1 MSDKKYCSNCCQNI
15 ESSKFFLHERMCSI
29 NVKKCPQCKKPFT
42 VEDLEDHINE
52 VHGETE
58 CEYCK
63 KKYPNSDIEKHRNRC
78 DCKMVPC
85 CYCEL
90 QVLLGELKDHQKQ
103 CGAITEP
110 CPVCN
115 RYIQRKEMDD
125 HILQGCPPPKNDRRS
140 VDVIHNNKFSL
151 DLNKNNNIYNNYN
164 PINDYIP
171 EELLFGGENGK
182 FDIKIHN
189 NYNKPDL
196 HIRPASGKKILNEN
210 LKKSMSN
217 LGNKPSNKENNII
230 INNTKETDIINN
242 INTTNKNSV
251 NANNKNSTNNKKSKI
266 GKSIGTTKTNNNN
279 DKNKYNN
286 YMNKQ
291 NINKGPVTIKP
302 VIINDNNKNDSN
314 NSINNLNN
322 NKKSGIKASKPSFAS
337 SLSKGNLN
345 NSKKIKDKKSDEEF
359 RKSREKF
366 QFKNAKNLEGSLNKE
381 VKNLPNLNKKG
392 IINDDDYMANFNFG
406 EVDDEQLMQQV
417 IEQSLKDR
425 VNKK

>member
-52 VHGETE
+52 AHGETE
-58 CEYCK
+58 CEYCN
-63 KKYPNSDIEKHRNRC
+63 KKYPNSEIERHRNRC
-78 DCKMVPC
+78 DSKLIPC
-85 CYCEL
+85 SYCDL
-90 QVLLGELKDHQKQ
+90 HVMLGELKEHQKQ
-103 CGAITEP
+103 CGSITEP
-110 CPVCN
+110 CPQCN
-115 RYIQRKEMDD
+115 RYIQRKEMDE
-125 HILQGCPPPKNDRRS
+125 HISLGCPPPKNDRRS
-140 VDVIHNNKFSL
+140 VDTIHNNKFSL

-164 PINDYIP
+164 PINDFIP
-171 EELLFGGENGK
+171 EDILLGGENRK
-182 FDIKIHN
+182 IDIKIHN

-230 INNTKETDIINN
+230 INNSKENDIINN
-242 INTTNKNSV
+242 I
-251 NANNKNSTNNKKSKI
+251 NSTNNKKSKT
-266 GKSIGTTKTNNNN
+266 GKSIGNTKTNKNKN
-279 DKNKYNN
+279 DKNKYSN

-291 NINKGPVTIKP
+291 NVSKGPVTLKP
-302 VIINDNNKNDSN
+302 IINNDNNKNDSN
-314 NSINNLNN
+314 NSINNNN
-322 NKKSGIKASKPSFAS
+322 INTNKKSGIKTSKPSFAS

-345 NSKKIKDKKSDEEF
+345 SSKKIKDKKSDEEF

-366 QFKNAKNLEGSLNKE
+366 HFQNAKNLEGSLNKE
-381 VKNLPNLNKKG
+381 VKNLASFNKKG
-392 IINDDDYMANFNFG
+392 IISDEDYIANFNFG
-406 EVDDEQLMQQV
+406 EVDEEQLMQQV

-425 VNKK
+425 SNKK

>member
-52 VHGETE
+52 AHGETE

-63 KKYPNSDIEKHRNRC
+63 KKYQNSEIEKHRNRC
-78 DCKMVPC
+78 DSKMVPC
-85 CYCEL
+85 SYCEL
-90 QVLLGELKDHQKQ
+90 QVLLGELKEHQKQ

-110 CPVCN
+110 CPLCN
-115 RYIQRKEMDD
+115 RYIQRKDIDE

-140 VDVIHNNKFSL
+140 VDVLHNNKFSL

-164 PINDYIP
+164 PIKINDYIP
-171 EELLFGGENGK
+171 EELIFGGENGK
-182 FDIKIHN
+182 IDVKIHN

-242 INTTNKNSV
+242 INT
-251 NANNKNSTNNKKSKI
+251 NNKNSTNTNKKSKI
-266 GKSIGTTKTNNNN
+266 GKSIGAIKTNINNN
-279 DKNKYNN
+279 DKNKYSN
-286 YMNKQ
+286 YKNKQ
-291 NINKGPVTIKP
+291 IINKGPVIVRP
-302 VIINDNNKNDSN
+302 IINSDTNKNESN
-314 NSINNLNN
+314 NIINNNINN
-322 NKKSGIKASKPSFAS
+322 NKKSTIKTSKPNFAT

-345 NSKKIKDKKSDEEF
+345 NSKKINDKKSDEEF

-366 QFKNAKNLEGSLNKE
+366 HFQNAKNLEGSLNKE
-381 VKNLPNLNKKG
+381 VKNLTTLNKKG

-406 EVDDEQLMQQV
+406 EVDDEQLLQQV
-417 IEQSLKDR
+417 IEQSIKDR
-425 VNKK
+425 INKK